1 LKVAWTPDV
10 VKSGDEALPATTG
23 SRGSSAREERASL
36 VQSAPVRTEHEPPR
50 TVTDPLTDLEAERE
64 IDFGKVGRSIAARW
78 WLLAAAVAVGAIAGY
93 LASLG
98 GGDVYVART
107 TLYLGQPTTPSGNA
121 QVQSRATNPAIV
133 NEIVRS
139 EATVREVAREV
150 GVDPGP
156 LRRGIATGTVA
167 PAPQTAARQG
177 QNPLVQISVR
187 GPWRAES
194 AHAANL
200 LADAVVTEVS
210 GYVNEKVSALEDRLA
225 AQERELQSID
235 ARIEELQ
242 GAASRPGLSGTERLN
257 VLVLIS
263 LAEQRRG
270 ILIEDRTDTEQLL
283 TLAEEVERASQ
294 VSEAA
299 AVKVPAQSPRSA
311 IVVGALIGL
320 LAGLVLALGWE
331 PLLGGRSRRRAV

>member
-1 LKVAWTPDV
+1 M
-10 VKSGDEALPATTG
+10 G
-23 SRGSSAREERASL
+23 L
-36 VQSAPVRTEHEPPR
+36 VQSAPVKTEPER
-50 TVTDPLTDLEAERE
+50 SRAAADPLDELEAERE
-64 IDFGKVGRSIAARW
+64 IDFGRVGRTVLARW

-98 GGDVYVART
+98 GGDVYIART
-107 TLYLGQPTTPSGNA
+107 TLYLGQPTSPSGNA

-139 EATVREVAREV
+139 ESTVREVAQEV
-150 GVDPGP
+150 GVQAGR
-156 LRRGIATGTVA
+156 LRNGIATRPLAAAAGT
-167 PAPQTAARQG
+167 TARQG

-187 GPWRAES
+187 GPWRDETAR
-194 AHAANL
+194 AANL
-200 LADAVVTEVS
+200 LADAVVAEVS
-210 GYVNEKVSALEDRLA
+210 GYVDAKVSALEDRLDSQNRQLEDIERRIEA
-225 AQERELQSID
+225 HEREL
-235 ARIEELQ
+235 ARARLTGLEELT
-242 GAASRPGLSGTERLN
+242 LLN
-257 VLVLIS
+257 LMG

-299 AVKVPAQSPRSA
+299 AVRVPAQSQRSS

-320 LAGLVLALGWE
+320 LAGLALALAWD
-331 PLLGGRSRRRAV
+331 PLFGRRGRRRAA